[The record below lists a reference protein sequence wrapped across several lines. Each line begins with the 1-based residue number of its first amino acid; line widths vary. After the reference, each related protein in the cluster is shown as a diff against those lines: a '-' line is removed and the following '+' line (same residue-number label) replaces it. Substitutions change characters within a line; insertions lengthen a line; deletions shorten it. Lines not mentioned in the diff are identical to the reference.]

1 VERQADLEYLVTQ
14 DIKPTLEDGL
24 TKIRQDIRRLN
35 ASGVKGYKEAPK
47 PVKRKVAA
55 MTAKLGENKRDLK
68 SSKKFL

>member
-1 VERQADLEYLVTQ
+1 
-14 DIKPTLEDGL
+14 L

-35 ASGVKGYKEAPK
+35 AAGLKGYKEAPK